1 MSENLDMCPRC
12 KEGEMEEPFASVAME
27 PNEQSSTT
35 RRICNKC
42 GYKEPYVGFTENL
55 KANDSVGAE
64 VTRVNSQD

>member
-42 GYKEPYVGFTENL
+42 GYKEPYVGLL
-55 KANDSVGAE
+55 KI
-64 VTRVNSQD
+64 